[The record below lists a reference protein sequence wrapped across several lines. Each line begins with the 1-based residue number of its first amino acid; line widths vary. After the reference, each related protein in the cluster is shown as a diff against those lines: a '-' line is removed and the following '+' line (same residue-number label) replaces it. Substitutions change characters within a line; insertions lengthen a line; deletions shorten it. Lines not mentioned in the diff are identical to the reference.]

1 MSNPAVIML
10 TDVST
15 KSGGRFKIEDNIGEA
30 IHIHYDN
37 FRIDLTIKEF
47 FEFAELI
54 EGCLIS
60 LIDNPDFNINNYDPS
75 FLLDIYYMIPDLEG
89 ISFEK
94 VFLSELIVAR
104 KGVLGVPSW
113 GKLSQSRVLKAL
125 NGDDKENNDYLQKNF
140 FRQSNKE
147 RVESV
152 SSMVYELGY
161 PFNDEYIVLFN
172 NQKFIRDGQH
182 RAASLYNKNGD
193 AEVEVLR
200 MIFTNNKYNL
210 SDNLWLKSVAPAF
223 KQKIYNLIIRVYK
236 KFKILQKIKRIIFR

>member
-94 VFLSELIVAR
+94 VFTIKSFQAISIEIFSLTLLMSTL
-104 KGVLGVPSW
+104 
-113 GKLSQSRVLKAL
+113 
-125 NGDDKENNDYLQKNF
+125 F
-140 FRQSNKE
+140 CNK
-147 RVESV
+147 
-152 SSMVYELGY
+152 
-161 PFNDEYIVLFN
+161 
-172 NQKFIRDGQH
+172 
-182 RAASLYNKNGD
+182 
-193 AEVEVLR
+193 
-200 MIFTNNKYNL
+200 
-210 SDNLWLKSVAPAF
+210 
-223 KQKIYNLIIRVYK
+223 
-236 KFKILQKIKRIIFR
+236 